1 MPGVPSKLSRDLS
14 NVRVQLKSG
23 KTRRSRRFGCPRA
36 LEKHELETLRVREQ
50 QLTRRIA
57 AEEAERLRLKCNAD
71 NRHLTELERALT
83 EVVCRTAAK
92 AKHVYQKRKWSP
104 GAKQSEKRVP
114 ESSGKLLT
122 PPTEIRELVDIREAP
137 CINQDSFRFI

>member
-1 MPGVPSKLSRDLS
+1 MVWLSASCVPDEAKMQQTNRKKARGVRYADETFARA
-14 NVRVQLKSG
+14 VSG
-23 KTRRSRRFGCPRA
+23 DD
-36 LEKHELETLRVREQ
+36 E
-50 QLTRRIA
+50 
-57 AEEAERLRLKCNAD
+57 ERLEVQTVLATG
-71 NRHLTELERALT
+71 RHLTELERALT

-92 AKHVYQKRKWSP
+92 AKHAYQKRKWSP

-122 PPTEIRELVDIREAP
+122 PAEKRELVDIREAP